1 MFLPN
6 AEERDIVIFKL
17 WPSLPYKIRLAAGIC
32 LIALGLVI
40 QAITQSFWTGVI
52 FLLVAN
58 ALLLVSGYDNRVDFA
73 QYDPSAEWERVDEK
87 KLRELEQLD
96 KKIKQWDW
104 SLLDVSNVPGGII
117 FILLTGM
124 LVLGALAFSGA
135 VQILFIDALIL
146 LLPHWITGI
155 RRILRLPNITIRI
168 ELIQKLIAGIR
179 DRPGNRRIELMMLL
193 SGGEAKVPRDIKFKV
208 DIQGHHPDFLGLYGQ
223 VVLNSVQ
230 GKNYPYFYV
239 VLVSK
244 KNFDLQKAC
253 DAYSPPAGIVKE
265 LKNQDE
271 VKVMVIRQH
280 TTKTSGYHTKFPV
293 ATRILDQ
300 GLTVA
305 EKVAAG
311 N

>member
-6 AEERDIVIFKL
+6 AEERNIVIFKL
-17 WPSLPYKIRLAAGIC
+17 WPSLPYKIRLPAGIC

-87 KLRELEQLD
+87 KLQELKQLD
-96 KKIKQWDW
+96 RKIKQWDL
-104 SLLDVSNVPGGII
+104 SLLDVSNVLGGII
-117 FILLTGM
+117 FVLLTGM
-124 LVLGALAFSGA
+124 LVVGALAFSGA
-135 VQILFIDALIL
+135 VQILIIDALIL

-168 ELIQKLIAGIR
+168 DLIEKLIAGIR
-179 DRPGNRRIELMMLL
+179 NRPGNRRIDLMMLL
-193 SGGEAKVPRDIKFKV
+193 SGGEAKLPRDVKFKV
-208 DIQGHHPDFLGLYGQ
+208 DIQDHHPDFLGLYGQ
-223 VVLNSVQ
+223 VVLNTVQ
-230 GKNYPYFYV
+230 GSHYPYFYV

-244 KNFDLQKAC
+244 KNLDLRKEY
-253 DAYSPPAGIVKE
+253 DSYSPPTGIVKE
-265 LKNQDE
+265 VKNQGE

-280 TTKTSGYHTKFPV
+280 TTKTSGYHTKFP
-293 ATRILDQ
+293 AAARILDQ
-300 GLTVA
+300 GLTLA

>member
-17 WPSLPYKIRLAAGIC
+17 WPSLPHKIRLPAGIC
-32 LIALGLVI
+32 LIVLGLVI
-40 QAITQSFWTGVI
+40 QAITQSFWMGVI

-73 QYDPSAEWERVDEK
+73 QYDPSSEWEKVDEK

-96 KKIKQWDW
+96 RKIKQWDR

-117 FILLTGM
+117 FVLMMGM
-124 LVLGALAFSGA
+124 LVVGALAFSGA
-135 VQILFIDALIL
+135 VQILIIDALIL

-155 RRILRLPNITIRI
+155 RRILRLPNITIRV
-168 ELIQKLIAGIR
+168 ELVQKLIDGIR
-179 DRPGNRRIELMMLL
+179 NRPGNRRIELMMLL
-193 SGGEAKVPRDIKFKV
+193 SGGEAKVPRDVKFKV
-208 DIQGHHPDFLGLYGQ
+208 DFQGHHPDFLGLYGQ

-230 GKNYPYFYV
+230 GTNYPYFYV

-244 KNFDLQKAC
+244 KNLDLQKAC
-253 DAYSPPAGIVKE
+253 DAYSPPKGIVKE
-265 LKNQDE
+265 FKNQGE

-293 ATRILDQ
+293 AARILDQ

-305 EKVAAG
+305 EQVAAG